1 MGFKT
6 MGKNQGDKVK
16 AGDPIV
22 EVDLKT
28 LRNIYDMSTMLI
40 VTNPSTRNITFL
52 KSRNVKR
59 GDLVAEVK

>member
-1 MGFKT
+1 